1 MRFAAL
7 PGRLLALFFL
17 PLVACAP
24 APLLEVQKPL
34 LDREPMVRVLLK
46 AASAGASVRVTAADG
61 IEVEAGATRFRTQ
74 TPVGLSLRDGQLDVA
89 GNGARAAR
97 VILRPLGAPLEVAG
111 RAYAGELWI
120 YAASRVLVVNHL
132 PLELYTL
139 GVLRGELPL
148 PRIPAAA
155 AGAQAIAIRSYALHY
170 LAQRGAR
177 SDLDD
182 TTTFQ
187 VYVGLQAAPDDANL
201 QAGVVQTRAL
211 YLAFD
216 GKPLKAYFH
225 STCGGHTTDPKT
237 AMNREL
243 LAPLRGAPCDSCRGS
258 RYWRWEA
265 TIPDAAILK
274 AAGLPSPLR
283 GFAVGDRAQGGRAA
297 TFVVTAREGART
309 FHAGE
314 FRIRLGASFLRST
327 LLLAIER
334 AGEGWRVAG
343 GGWGHGVGLC
353 QLGAIGKATVGKTAL
368 EIVRAYYP
376 GASVDRAY

>member
-1 MRFAAL
+1 MRIAAL
-7 PGRLLALFFL
+7 SGLLSLL
-17 PLVACAP
+17 LLGCAP
-24 APLLEVQKPL
+24 APLMEIQRPL

-46 AASAGASVRVTAADG
+46 AASAKASVRVTASDG
-61 IEVEAGATRFRTQ
+61 IEVDTGATRFRTQ
-74 TPVGLSLRDGQLDVA
+74 SPVGLSLREGLLDVA

-97 VILRPLGAPLEVAG
+97 VVLRPLGSPLNVEG

-120 YAASRVLVVNHL
+120 DAAATVRVVNHV

-148 PRIPAAA
+148 PRIPPAA
-155 AGAQAIAIRSYALHY
+155 AGAQAIAVRSYALHY
-170 LAQRGAR
+170 LAQRGAA

-187 VYVGLQAAPDDANL
+187 VYAGLQAAPDDANL
-201 QAGVVQTRAL
+201 QAGIVATRAL

-237 AMNREL
+237 AMNRDL
-243 LAPLRGAPCDSCRGS
+243 LAPLRGVPCDSCRAS

-274 AAGLPSPLR
+274 AAGMSAPLR
-283 GFAVGDRAQGGRAA
+283 GFAVGDRAQGGRAS
-297 TFVVTAREGART
+297 TFVVTAKEGTRT

-327 LLLAIER
+327 LLFSVER
-334 AGEGWRVAG
+334 VGEGWGISG

-353 QLGAIGKATVGKTAL
+353 QLGAIGRATQGRSAT

-376 GASVDRAY
+376 GATVERAY